1 MGMLGGFVRD
11 FARYTGPRGL
21 LLGLYLLLGAIL
33 EGVGIL
39 LLLPLLGVLLGSAT
53 GNGWLDGA
61 TRALLSLAP
70 AGSRTTQLLFLL
82 GLFAALIALRAFI
95 ILRRD
100 VAMAELQTGFVEAQ
114 RLRIVELLAHSR
126 WDVVARLSHGRI
138 THVLGEDVQ
147 GIGNAAYLL
156 LQSSVAA
163 ALLAGQW
170 LLIFLLSPLLA
181 LFVGLLLGAGAL
193 ALRPVLRRSAEL
205 GSGLNETNL
214 GLITGTAQFLGGLK
228 LALSQNLQG
237 GFLAE
242 FRHSQEQAASRRVA
256 FIRQRTGT
264 QLTLTALAALIAGL
278 VILIGVGLIGAAPSA
293 LIAFLFV
300 LARMNGPAAQI
311 QAAAQ
316 HIFNSLPAYT
326 QVKALQ
332 AELSAASEPPAAVA
346 SKAVPQGPVE
356 FSGVTYRHQDEAGVA
371 GVGLVIEP
379 GTILGL
385 TGPSGAG
392 KTTFAD
398 LLVGLYAPQQG
409 VVTIG
414 GAPLEGP
421 VLAAWRSAISYVSQ
435 DPFLFHDSISGN
447 LLWAR
452 PEADEEALWDAL
464 ALAGADG
471 IVRRLDGGL
480 DSVVGERGTLLSGG
494 ERQRIALAR
503 ALVRR
508 PRLLLLDE
516 ATNAIDVAGEREL
529 LDRIRAL
536 PERPTVVMIAHRES
550 SLAFCD
556 RVIAF
561 EGGRVVQSAS

>member
-1 MGMLGGFVRD
+1 MLGGFVRD

-21 LLGLYLLLGAIL
+21 LLGLYLLLGAVL
-33 EGVGIL
+33 DGVGIL
-39 LLLPLLGVLLGSAT
+39 LLLPLLGVLLGSGT

-82 GLFAALIALRAFI
+82 GLFAALIAFRAFV

-114 RLRIVELLAHSR
+114 RLRIVELLAQSR
-126 WDVVARLSHGRI
+126 WDAVARLSHGRI

-156 LQSSVAA
+156 LQSSVSA

-181 LFVGLLLGAGAL
+181 LFVGVLLGAGAL

-242 FRHSQEQAASRRVA
+242 FRHSQERAASRRVA

-264 QLTLTALAALIAGL
+264 QLTLTALAAAIAGL

-300 LARMNGPAAQI
+300 LARMNGPAAQL
-311 QAAAQ
+311 QASAQ
-316 HIFNSLPAYT
+316 HIFHSLPAYGS
-326 QVKALQ
+326 VKALQ
-332 AELSAASEPPAAVA
+332 AELSVA
-346 SKAVPQGPVE
+346 SQVLPPRSVAVPQGPIE
-356 FSGVTYRHQDEAGVA
+356 FRGVTYRHQDDAGVA
-371 GVGLVIEP
+371 GIDLVIEP

-409 VVTIG
+409 RVTVG

-421 VLAAWRSAISYVSQ
+421 LLAAWRSAISYVSQ
-435 DPFLFHDSISGN
+435 DPFLFHDSIRGN

-452 PEADEEALWDAL
+452 PEADEAALWEALT
-464 ALAGADG
+464 LAGADG
-471 IVRRLDGGL
+471 IVRRLPAGL
-480 DSVVGERGTLLSGG
+480 EAVVGERGTLLSGG

-516 ATNAIDVAGEREL
+516 ATNAIDIAGEEAL

-536 PERPTVVMIAHRES
+536 PERPTVVMIAHRDS

-556 RVIAF
+556 RIVSF
-561 EGGRVVQSAS
+561 ENGRLAQSAS